1 MVSLNY
7 SNNNGPVLKT
17 FQFQYKIKVID
28 RSFGNLLPL
37 HSQNVGLG
45 TFSNTTSSIA
55 LKVLP
60 LFG

>member
-17 FQFQYKIKVID
+17 FQFQFKIKVID

-37 HSQNVGLG
+37 HSQNVVE
-45 TFSNTTSSIA
+45 TSSNTTSSIA
-55 LKVLP
+55 LEVSP